1 MYLEA
6 ARPPHYTKRP
16 PEQQQDHTT
25 AEAKGKPTTPTH
37 IYKENADHQQ
47 HHFEKPPFGSQP
59 GGSWSRESVLK
70 PPGRKNAPTKCST
83 ALPPEKHFFQF
94 RGRPVDA
101 NLADFVKNRPYF
113 KRCCLFFRFWSF
125 GLLLLFRSV
134 VWASRSCCACAFVSG
149 RLASLLLFRSVV
161 WASRSCCACA
171 FVSGRLASLLL
182 FRSVVWASRSC
193 CACAFVS
200 GLLAHCCRFGRG
212 YAYVYIYTYMYI
224 YTYI

>member
-1 MYLEA
+1 MPSAEKRARRQLEQEGNKSFKLPENQSGESKFASLGGPRRRTGSHDVPGSGPTAPLHQKA
-6 ARPPHYTKRP
+6 AR
-16 PEQQQDHTT
+16 TT
-25 AEAKGKPTTPTH
+25 ARPHNSGGEGKADDAHTY

-101 NLADFVKNRPYF
+101 NLVDFVKNRPYF

-134 VWASRSCCACAFVSG
+134 VWASRFCCACAFG
-149 RLASLLLFRSVV
+149 
-161 WASRSCCACA
+161 C
-171 FVSGRLASLLL
+171 
-182 FRSVVWASRSC
+182 
-193 CACAFVS
+193 
-200 GLLAHCCRFGRG
+200 
-212 YAYVYIYTYMYI
+212 
-224 YTYI
+224 